1 MGVPS
6 FFKWLQA
13 KYPLILRQI
22 LEGEGASQTTAR
34 VAPDNVG
41 GGGGGSGGPESVTV
55 HNLYL
60 DTNGIIH
67 PACHPE
73 DGPQPKDEGE
83 MFANV
88 EALIDRLVRAVRPQ
102 QLLYI
107 ALDGCAPRA
116 KMNQQRARRFCSARE
131 AAEADAAKQE
141 LMARHVPG
149 ADTSHFAAAG
159 AADGAGAEPKAG
171 RWDHNVITPG
181 TAFMARLATF
191 LRDYVARRQHSGGPT
206 WRNLLVVVDDAAC
219 PGEGEHKVVDYIRRL
234 RRSPA
239 HDPETCH
246 AICGQDANL
255 IMLGLSLHEPRVLIL
270 RERVLGVISILGLP
284 GFCGFRFGICAS
296 KAPH

>member
-41 GGGGGSGGPESVTV
+41 GGGGPESVTV

-107 ALDGCAPRA
+107 ALEYAVQLVSTASSTSRRGAPI
-116 KMNQQRARRFCSARE
+116 
-131 AAEADAAKQE
+131 
-141 LMARHVPG
+141 
-149 ADTSHFAAAG
+149 TSSPRCTAAG
-159 AADGAGAEPKAG
+159 TWQ
-171 RWDHNVITPG
+171 RW
-181 TAFMARLATF
+181 
-191 LRDYVARRQHSGGPT
+191 
-206 WRNLLVVVDDAAC
+206 
-219 PGEGEHKVVDYIRRL
+219 
-234 RRSPA
+234 RS
-239 HDPETCH
+239 
-246 AICGQDANL
+246 
-255 IMLGLSLHEPRVLIL
+255 
-270 RERVLGVISILGLP
+270 
-284 GFCGFRFGICAS
+284 
-296 KAPH
+296 